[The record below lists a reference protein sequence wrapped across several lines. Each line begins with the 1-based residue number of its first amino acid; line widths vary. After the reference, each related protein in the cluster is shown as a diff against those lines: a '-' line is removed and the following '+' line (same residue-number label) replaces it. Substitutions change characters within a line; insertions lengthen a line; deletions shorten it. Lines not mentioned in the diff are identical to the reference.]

1 MGFRVRLRH
10 PLNLD
15 EIMDQPLNPAD
26 LDEAPRRLS
35 LEEALELAIRLH
47 KAEHLEHAEE
57 VYRALLEAE
66 PENPNILHFFG
77 LLRHQRG
84 HSREGAEWIAKALE
98 LAPDYVDAENN
109 LGNIYL
115 QMGQPELAE
124 PRFRSVINLNPE
136 FAAAHGNLG
145 IALKDLRRFQEAID
159 SLLNAVY
166 LAPEVPLHYQNLG
179 NAYQHLKQYNQAVG
193 MYRESLTREPFNA
206 ETYRRL
212 SRTYYLMGEIDQC
225 IDVVKQWLAFD
236 PENPTALHMYAAYTS
251 SDIPPRA
258 SDAFVRETFDGF
270 AASFDG
276 VLKRLD
282 YKAPFLVRDAL
293 ERVELDTNTCRLLDA
308 GCGTGLSGA
317 LVRPLVKHLVGVDLS
332 PKMLDRAR
340 ERGVYDELFEAELTA
355 FFLQAASAYHAIT
368 CVDTFCYFGD
378 LSEAARAAIN
388 ALKPEA
394 WFIFTLEKHQE
405 SDSDQ
410 DFRLNLH
417 GRYSHTEA
425 YARKVLSDAGF
436 RVHGI
441 DNAILRK
448 EGENLVE
455 GMVVTAQL
463 SKQHG

>member
-1 MGFRVRLRH
+1 
-10 PLNLD
+10 
-15 EIMDQPLNPAD
+15 
-26 LDEAPRRLS
+26 
-35 LEEALELAIRLH
+35 H

-57 VYRALLEAE
+57 VYRTLIEVE

-84 HSREGAEWIAKALE
+84 HAREGAEWIAKALE

-124 PRFRSVINLNPE
+124 PRFRKVIDLKPE

-145 IALKDLRRFQEAID
+145 IALKDLRRFQEAVD
-159 SLLNAVY
+159 CLLNAVY

-179 NAYQHLKQYNQAVG
+179 NTYQHLRQYNQAVG

-225 IDVVKQWLAFD
+225 IDVVKQWLDFD

-251 SDIPPRA
+251 SDIPSRA

-293 ERVELDTNTCRLLDA
+293 QQIEPDPNSWVILDA
-308 GCGTGLSGA
+308 GCGTGLCGA
-317 LVRPLVKHLVGVDLS
+317 LVRPMVKHLVGVDLS
-332 PKMLDRAR
+332 PKMLERAR
-340 ERGVYDELFEAELTA
+340 DRGMYDELFEAELTA
-355 FFLQAASAYHAIT
+355 FFSQAKSAYHAIT

-378 LSEAARAAIN
+378 LSEAVNAAVS
-388 ALKPEA
+388 ALKPDG
-394 WFIFTLEKHQE
+394 WFIFTLEKHDE
-405 SDSDQ
+405 SETEQ

-417 GRYSHTEA
+417 GRYSHAET
-425 YARKVLSDAGF
+425 YVRKTLTDAGF
-436 RVHGI
+436 RVHKI

-448 EGENLVE
+448 EGEDQVL

-463 SKQHG
+463 ACGNAD

>member
-1 MGFRVRLRH
+1 
-10 PLNLD
+10 
-15 EIMDQPLNPAD
+15 MDQPTNSAD

-57 VYRALLEAE
+57 VYRTLIEVE

-84 HSREGAEWIAKALE
+84 HAQEGAEWIAKALE

-124 PRFRSVINLNPE
+124 PRFRRVIDLNPE

-145 IALKDLRRFQEAID
+145 IALKDLRRFQEAVD
-159 SLLNAVY
+159 CLLNAVY

-179 NAYQHLKQYNQAVG
+179 NTYQHLRQYNQAVG

-212 SRTYYLMGEIDQC
+212 SRTYYLMGEIEQC
-225 IDVVKQWLAFD
+225 IDVVKQWLDFD
-236 PENPTALHMYAAYTS
+236 PENPTAQHMYAAYTN
-251 SDIPPRA
+251 SDIPRRA

-293 ERVELDTNTCRLLDA
+293 QRVEPDPNTWVILDA

-317 LVRPLVKHLVGVDLS
+317 LLRPMVKHLVGVDLS
-332 PKMLDRAR
+332 PKMLERAR
-340 ERGVYDELFEAELTA
+340 DRGMYDELFEAELTA
-355 FFLQAASAYHAIT
+355 FFSQAKSCYHAIT

-378 LSEAARAAIN
+378 LSEAVNAAVS
-388 ALKPEA
+388 ALKPEG

-405 SDSDQ
+405 SDTEQ

-417 GRYSHTEA
+417 GRYSHTET
-425 YARKVLSDAGF
+425 YVRKTLGDAGF
-436 RVHGI
+436 RIHGI

-448 EGENLVE
+448 EGEDQVV

-463 SKQHG
+463 P